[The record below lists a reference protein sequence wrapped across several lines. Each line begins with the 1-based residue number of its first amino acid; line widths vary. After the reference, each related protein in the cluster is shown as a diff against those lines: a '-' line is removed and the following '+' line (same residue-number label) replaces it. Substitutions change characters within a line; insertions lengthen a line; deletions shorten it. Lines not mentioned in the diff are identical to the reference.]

1 MSRDPRLYLED
12 MQTACRKIVNY
23 TFGMVRQDF
32 LQDDKTYDAVI
43 RNLEI
48 IGEAAKNVPEEIQKR
63 YSNIQWRE
71 MIALRNMVA
80 HAYFGMNDD
89 IIWDLI
95 QNKVPELF
103 TLITQVMSEMKS
115 DH

>member
-12 MQTACRKIVNY
+12 IQTACRKIVHY
-23 TFGMVRQDF
+23 TAGLSRQDF

-48 IGEAAKNVPEEIQKR
+48 IGEAAKNVSEEIQKL
-63 YSNIQWRE
+63 YSVVQWRE
-71 MIALRNMVA
+71 MIALRNIVA

-89 IIWDLI
+89 IIWDL
-95 QNKVPELF
+95 V
-103 TLITQVMSEMKS
+103 
-115 DH
+115 

>member
-1 MSRDPRLYLED
+1 MSREPRLYLED
-12 MQTACRKIVNY
+12 MQTACRKIVHY
-23 TFGMVRQDF
+23 TAGMSRQDF
-32 LQDDKTYDAVI
+32 LRDDKTYDAVI

-63 YSNIQWRE
+63 YEVVQWRE
-71 MIALRNMVA
+71 MIALRNIVA

-89 IIWDLI
+89 IIWDLV

-103 TLITQVMSEMKS
+103 VLITQILTELK
-115 DH
+115 

>member
-1 MSRDPRLYLED
+1 
-12 MQTACRKIVNY
+12 MQTACRKIVYY
-23 TFGMVRQDF
+23 TAGMSRQDF
-32 LQDDKTYDAVI
+32 LRDDKTYDAVI

-63 YSNIQWRE
+63 YEIVQWRE
-71 MIALRNMVA
+71 MIALRNIVA

-89 IIWDLI
+89 IIWDLV

-103 TLITQVMSEMKS
+103 VLITQILTELK
-115 DH
+115 